1 MEATEATLKLNKPK
15 KERSP
20 AQKEATAKALGIL
33 KAKREAQRKQQEE
46 EVAGVEEDKKEAV
59 LKAKK
64 EQQKA
69 KKIVSALRTV
79 PPEQSPYITATDFEK
94 FKSEVLTS
102 LKPINEV
109 KEKVVEKVIEKPVE
123 KIIERPVEKTI
134 VKEVPVNRVISGN
147 ELLDRI
153 FFNR

>member
-1 MEATEATLKLNKPK
+1 MEPIETKLKLTKPK

-20 AQKEATAKALGIL
+20 AQKEATAKALSIL
-33 KAKREAQRKQQEE
+33 RAKREAQRKQQEE
-46 EVAGVEEDKKEAV
+46 EVAGVEEDKKEEV

-64 EQQKA
+64 EQQKG

-79 PPEQSPYITATDFEK
+79 PPEQSPYITTTDFEK
-94 FKSEVLTS
+94 FKSEILTT
-102 LKPINEV
+102 LKPT
-109 KEKVVEKVIEKPVE
+109 EKVVEKVVEKPIERIIEK
-123 KIIERPVEKTI
+123 PVEKTI
-134 VKEVPVNRVISGN
+134 VKEVAVNRVISGN

>member
-1 MEATEATLKLNKPK
+1 MEAVETKLKLVKPK

-33 KAKREAQRKQQEE
+33 RAKREAQRKQQEE
-46 EVAGVEEDKKEAV
+46 EVAGLEEDKKEEV
-59 LKAKK
+59 LKVKK

-102 LKPINEV
+102 LKPA
-109 KEKVVEKVIEKPVE
+109 VVEKVVEKPVE
-123 KIIERPVEKTI
+123 KIIEKPVEKTI
-134 VKEVPVNRVISGN
+134 IKEVAVNRVISGN